1 MEVLEKEKV
10 NKINKVDRDYY
21 KVLLVGQSGK
31 GKTFSFRNMNSNT
44 TGFIN
49 IENKPLPFKNKFKFH
64 SRPSTTQEVLDTIK
78 EYATNNDINCIC
90 IDSFSAY
97 MDLALAEAKKTKKGF
112 DIWNYYNDM
121 VDLFNSYI
129 KRTEKEVYATA
140 HYEILGIE
148 GTMEKRIKVKGKQ
161 HEGLIEKDYTIVLYA
176 DNKFNDKGAASYHYL
191 LAGEGLSAKCPPDIF
206 GTNILKV
213 DNDVKM
219 IDDKIKEFVK

>member
-1 MEVLEKEKV
+1 MEDKV
-10 NKINKVDRDYY
+10 SRDYY

-31 GKTFSFRNMNSNT
+31 GKTFSFRNCDPLT

-49 IENKPLPFKNKFKFH
+49 VENKPLPFKNNFKFH
-64 SRPSTTQEVLDTIK
+64 KKPNASAEVLEVIK
-78 EYATNNDINCIC
+78 EYAQNPEITMIV

-97 MDLALAEAKKTKKGF
+97 MDLALAEGKKTKKGF

-121 VDLFNSYI
+121 VDLFNLYV
-129 KRTEKEVYATA
+129 KKTNKELYATA

-148 GTMEKRIKVKGKQ
+148 GSMEKRIKVKGKQ

-176 DNKFNDKGAASYHYL
+176 DNKFDDKGKANYYYV

-206 GTNILKV
+206 GSDVIKV
-213 DNDVKM
+213 PNDINS
-219 IDDKIKEFVK
+219 IDIKIKDFVGELVLVK